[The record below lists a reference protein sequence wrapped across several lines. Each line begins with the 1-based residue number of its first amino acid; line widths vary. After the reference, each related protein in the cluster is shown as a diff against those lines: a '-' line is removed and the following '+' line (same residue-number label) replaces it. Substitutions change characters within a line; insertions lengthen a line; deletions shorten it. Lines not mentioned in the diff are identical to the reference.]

1 MKKNTESAAASAA
14 VPESAVDALRKA
26 IDEAGDNEELK
37 RKLEGTLAFL
47 TGENS
52 GAEPAEK
59 AAPAAGEEEEEAAA
73 DAGEADDDDDDGG
86 DYSSGEEL
94 SDIFT
99 DDLLAGLTI
108 GVVAGAAL
116 VGGGVL
122 LHKLVSRD

>member
-73 DAGEADDDDDDGG
+73 DAGEADDDDGG